1 MWSSPDSI
9 TTRGARQRHP
19 AFSANLGGGQK
30 KTGQPLEEGTKMSQA
45 ASMHTPDQDTGSWN
59 LTHSAQSPLQRIKE
73 GVIEGILFVSGISS
87 ILITIGI
94 VLVLLSETIPFF
106 TTSEAKTIY
115 TPSVQGVESMTISK
129 ILVGKGGYVN
139 KGDPIV
145 EFATTAG
152 TAGAPVLLAT
162 ASGTVLEILGE
173 VGSVVDTNSHLVDI
187 SHRVTFTDFFGD
199 TLWAP
204 IFDDPRYGIWS
215 LVAGTMVTTV
225 VALFLAIP
233 VGTIIAIWLSEY
245 CYPSAREIL
254 KPALELLSA
263 VPTVVYGYFALLF
276 VSPLMQYLL
285 GLVGIQMGGFNM
297 LSAGMV
303 MGIMIIPY
311 VASLSE
317 DAMRAVPMQM
327 REGSYAMGATR
338 VQTALRVLVPASLS
352 GITSA
357 YILAIARA
365 VGETMIVALAA
376 GQMPNFTLDPTQEAA
391 TISAAIVQA
400 TMGDLPHDSTAY
412 RAIFAAGLMLMG
424 MTLFFNIAGF
434 LIRKRYREAY

>member
-1 MWSSPDSI
+1 
-9 TTRGARQRHP
+9 
-19 AFSANLGGGQK
+19 
-30 KTGQPLEEGTKMSQA
+30 MSQA

-245 CYPSAREIL
+245 CYPNAREIL

>member
-1 MWSSPDSI
+1 
-9 TTRGARQRHP
+9 
-19 AFSANLGGGQK
+19 
-30 KTGQPLEEGTKMSQA
+30 MSQA

-145 EFATTAG
+145 EFASVAG

>member
-245 CYPSAREIL
+245 CYPNAREIL